1 MTETNRLAPG
11 DRVPNFCLPN
21 QRGEQVCWDTIATT
35 ATILYIYPRDMTPG
49 CTLEATEFNAAADEL
64 ATLGWRV
71 VGISP
76 DTVASHARFA
86 ERHDLRF
93 DILADPD
100 RSVIKALGAYGEKK
114 SYGRTTEGVLRSTL
128 LVDADGTVLDALY
141 NVRATGH
148 VERVL
153 RQLRQ
158 RHALATGG
166 ER

>member
-11 DRVPNFCLPN
+11 DRLPSFCLPN
-21 QRGEQVCWDTIATT
+21 QRGEQVCADSFAGT
-35 ATILYIYPRDMTPG
+35 ATILYIYPKDMTPG
-49 CTLEATEFNAAADEL
+49 CTLEATEFNASVDEL
-64 ATLGWRV
+64 AALGWRV

-86 ERHDLRF
+86 ERHGLRF

-100 RSVIKALGAYGEKK
+100 RSVITALGAYGEKK

-128 LVDADGTVLDALY
+128 LIDADGAVVDALY

-158 RHALATGG
+158 RSALATGG